1 MSHLIHQARM
11 EQLFEEGLEEGI
23 AKGLEGQAL
32 DFFAE
37 RYAKKALSQYD
48 WTTSSLYCWHI
59 SSNYSVGGVVGVQR

>member
-1 MSHLIHQARM
+1 MSNHWNDMSM

-48 WTTSSLYCWHI
+48 
-59 SSNYSVGGVVGVQR
+59 

>member
-1 MSHLIHQARM
+1 MSHPLHQARM
-11 EQLFEEGLEEGI
+11 EQLFEEGVEEGI

-48 WTTSSLYCWHI
+48 
-59 SSNYSVGGVVGVQR
+59 